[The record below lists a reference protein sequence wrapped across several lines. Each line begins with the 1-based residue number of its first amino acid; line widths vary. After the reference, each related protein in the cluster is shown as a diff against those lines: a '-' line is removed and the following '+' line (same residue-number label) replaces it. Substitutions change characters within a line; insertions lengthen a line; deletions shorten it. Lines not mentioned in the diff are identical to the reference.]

1 MNILDS
7 RFYSLSFILFMLFQS
22 SVSAAGNSISLVG
35 NQGYDLVTYQKKAG
49 PYEEMEIMLCIIKV
63 LLTSLHPQKT
73 KKFLQQILKNTY
85 LPMEDIVLMG
95 YLSAI
100 K

>member
-35 NQGYDLVTYQKKAG
+35 NQGYDLVTYQKKSG
-49 PYEEMEIMLCIIKV
+49 PVRGNGNQVVYYQGVAYIFASTEN
-63 LLTSLHPQKT
+63 
-73 KKFLQQILKNTY
+73 KKFLQQILKNIY

>member
-35 NQGYDLVTYQKKAG
+35 NQGYDLVTYQKKKRARTRKWKSG
-49 PYEEMEIMLCIIKV
+49 CVLSRCCLHLCIHRK
-63 LLTSLHPQKT
+63 QKNFCS
-73 KKFLQQILKNTY
+73 K
-85 LPMEDIVLMG
+85 
-95 YLSAI
+95 S
-100 K
+100 